1 MAGGGSGEQ
10 PNGCTSGVRDA
21 RRETYE
27 KVAKGS
33 GTKREPKLGTGR
45 REDLAALLKCFP
57 FSYTVATRAHG
68 ADAFVTARAVEPS
81 RHAAATRSM
90 KSSATR
96 APGCEIIPVA
106 APRCTISMRRKTRY
120 HFVKRAMAAPPGF
133 IERPL
138 FGGAIVAFL
147 PASFKVRGTLAATAG
162 CFAERLVTSQ
172 DSSPLPARPPAR
184 PRPAGRPASRAC

>member
-1 MAGGGSGEQ
+1 MGWWS
-10 PNGCTSGVRDA
+10 
-21 RRETYE
+21 
-27 KVAKGS
+27 
-33 GTKREPKLGTGR
+33 
-45 REDLAALLKCFP
+45 
-57 FSYTVATRAHG
+57 
-68 ADAFVTARAVEPS
+68 
-81 RHAAATRSM
+81 TRSM

-184 PRPAGRPASRAC
+184 ARQGGLLPARAKPCGSTRRRSLAPFPRAACGWLTAALPICCRAVRLLARPPAGVPRACRPWSCFANSNRT